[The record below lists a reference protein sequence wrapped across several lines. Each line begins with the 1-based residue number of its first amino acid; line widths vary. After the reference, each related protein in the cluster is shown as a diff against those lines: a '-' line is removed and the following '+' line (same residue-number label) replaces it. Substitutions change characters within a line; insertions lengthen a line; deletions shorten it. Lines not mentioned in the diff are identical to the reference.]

1 MDGQG
6 NPFENSLFRS
16 MIGLTGGITVAVIAV
31 LFFEGTMRLL
41 LLGIAVADT
50 LVTPY
55 ILKRAATQ
63 QREQTEAGTR

>member
-16 MIGLTGGITVAVIAV
+16 MIGLTGGITVAVIAI

-55 ILKRAATQ
+55 ILKRAATR
-63 QREQTEAGTR
+63 QREQTETGTR